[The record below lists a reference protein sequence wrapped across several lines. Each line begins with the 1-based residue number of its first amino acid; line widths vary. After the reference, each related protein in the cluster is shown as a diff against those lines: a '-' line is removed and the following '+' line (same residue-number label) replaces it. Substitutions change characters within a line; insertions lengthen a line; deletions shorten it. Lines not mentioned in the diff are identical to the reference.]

1 LTLNSKLIQ
10 DSSWV
15 GSAVHDARRNQNR
28 RIVSGACGQ
37 TAGQQNSAYQL
48 ISVCGASSLS
58 VALAHLTWRNVSGWQ
73 RWASSSNRSSV
84 AACAPWASSSR
95 STESLRRFRAAANQ
109 LAEPL
114 LQRRR
119 CRIARRQGRVRS
131 AAVHAVPVRASC
143 RPVRQELESG
153 ARPSADSCRSA
164 RASGHTSRWC
174 SGSLGFG
181 DPVPPHVSRLPSRS
195 RSKRQSRDFS
205 AGIISACM
213 FLCII
218 VSAASPSL
226 GSMCATAS
234 GATTTEKCRT

>member
-1 LTLNSKLIQ
+1 MTLNSKLIQ

-15 GSAVHDARRNQNR
+15 GSAVHNARRNQNR

-48 ISVCGASSLS
+48 VSVCGASSLC

-119 CRIARRQGRVRS
+119 AGSLDGKGAFGALQFTQCQSELHVAPCGRSWNPAPGRR
-131 AAVHAVPVRASC
+131 P
-143 RPVRQELESG
+143 
-153 ARPSADSCRSA
+153 DSCRSA

-181 DPVPPHVSRLPSRS
+181 DPVPHHVSRLPSRS

-213 FLCII
+213 FLRII